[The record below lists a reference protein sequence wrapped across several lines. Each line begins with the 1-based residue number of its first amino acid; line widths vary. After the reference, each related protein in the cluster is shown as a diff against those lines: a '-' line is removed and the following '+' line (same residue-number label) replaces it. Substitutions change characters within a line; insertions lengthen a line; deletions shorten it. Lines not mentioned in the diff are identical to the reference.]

1 MAKDWVD
8 LKELVDEVT
17 YIIRE
22 NILNRNQIKESNWS
36 NDQLVN
42 KIKCF
47 LNDLEMYGKKNFG
60 IYNDSHFTYR
70 GHFERLSSI
79 LTMINTNESIQK
91 LSTIR
96 IYMTHSLWFDADFK
110 INSFRYKSNAPDLYI
125 ISPKLVVTLHEL
137 TINLSCERIP
147 DSFAKARDGLMPGE
161 AGQHGQHGSPGYNG
175 GRLFIFT
182 SKFFNSSS
190 IRFYSRGGIGGKGQ
204 DGMERLFYFLL
215 LFKTFFLISIK
226 LKKKLK
232 KGGDGANGLNGKN
245 ATELESKSLLDKCFP
260 RNFLSG
266 ICGSEKLNPTL
277 ECNLNCFRESVES
290 YSHLKSQVCIAY
302 GEIGGEGGHG
312 GEGGI
317 GGRAGNPGRQVS
329 IFLDENYKNISF
341 SEQVFIHTSVSGEKG
356 QDGRPG
362 LGGRFG
368 EDFECSRKCLFKSVD
383 YCKRK
388 VNRKLGPSGD
398 AFSSE
403 TNEINPKMAS
413 ESNPLLVYEVE
424 TEYLNY
430 IININSSFKY
440 GRFLENNFTKN
451 IIDEKFWRPNL
462 FDLIKRVEI
471 LSGYEHK
478 DLLLLVK
485 NETIDFYT
493 RQDVSTHEQL
503 VLNYTLANIETILY
517 NHSRMSELSTFITDV
532 KEFIRVTRD
541 TLVSDWDKLA
551 DQDIRGMYVKTY
563 ENNLETRMNE
573 TNEVIKRLQDDIQ
586 KDQFE
591 ISKILLEEFQRLIL
605 LKSQSFD
612 NFTYL
617 MEKRQKIKDELTTK
631 KIFSNLNGVM
641 GILSLLGPKG
651 AIVNFIMKPVLE
663 TASMILE
670 KNKPDENNHKSNL
683 NRNGIV
689 TDYMLRLK
697 RQNKIEIKL
706 HGNIDL
712 NRKKNSNKVLNDSDL
727 TIEQE
732 IEANQREIQEL
743 IHLEDL
749 LIDLHNKLVDRELEI
764 LNKINSEEKSG
775 ASLIYKNN
783 YLVKNILG
791 ELKYIVGKLSS
802 IRSSLLSDSQAKLL
816 NPIRRVQFGV
826 DTMSQIYTQIESLQ
840 QHKDLAT
847 FMADI
852 TASEKTRTSNIPIEY
867 QNSILSL
874 KKRIMS
880 NVIRERYTRSLQA
893 FDYWSFPFYCEFR
906 KRLKLNESRIDTGS
920 SQQTVDFYSANLI
933 AMYDLLN
940 DYDTTIVP
948 EIDNNLMYYSFN
960 KTVLAVWST
969 QNHSSEIRSLF
980 NGSVATFYADINE
993 CRFDAVKFSVVQIRV
1008 ETKENSSANTR
1019 LDQFLSHIDVEL
1031 THSGRSYYKW
1041 RTNVRIIDSYLNT
1054 SHRLSFTYQYNCLG
1068 KDNCGDAN
1076 AVYKKLEKH
1085 KPLLS
1090 PYTFWEIRF
1099 KFGNDSHEKLAE
1111 IQSIVKYNLVSISL
1125 IGKGT
1130 YVTKKQNNGDQ
1141 NFCN

>member
-1 MAKDWVD
+1 M
-8 LKELVDEVT
+8 
-17 YIIRE
+17 
-22 NILNRNQIKESNWS
+22 
-36 NDQLVN
+36 
-42 KIKCF
+42 
-47 LNDLEMYGKKNFG
+47 
-60 IYNDSHFTYR
+60 
-70 GHFERLSSI
+70 
-79 LTMINTNESIQK
+79 
-91 LSTIR
+91 
-96 IYMTHSLWFDADFK
+96 
-110 INSFRYKSNAPDLYI
+110 
-125 ISPKLVVTLHEL
+125 
-137 TINLSCERIP
+137 
-147 DSFAKARDGLMPGE
+147 
-161 AGQHGQHGSPGYNG
+161 
-175 GRLFIFT
+175 
-182 SKFFNSSS
+182 
-190 IRFYSRGGIGGKGQ
+190 
-204 DGMERLFYFLL
+204 
-215 LFKTFFLISIK
+215 
-226 LKKKLK
+226 
-232 KGGDGANGLNGKN
+232 
-245 ATELESKSLLDKCFP
+245 
-260 RNFLSG
+260 SG
-266 ICGSEKLNPTL
+266 ICGSEKLNSAL
-277 ECNLNCFRESVES
+277 ECISNCFRETEES
-290 YSHLKSQVCIAY
+290 YTHLKSQVCIAY
-302 GEIGGEGGHG
+302 GEIGGEGGHS

-317 GGRAGNPGRQVS
+317 GGRAGNPGRQLT
-329 IFLDENYKNISF
+329 IFLDDNSKNLSF
-341 SEQVFIHTSVSGEKG
+341 SEQIFIHTSLSGENG

-388 VNRKLGPSGD
+388 INRKLGPSGD
-398 AFSSE
+398 AFSSKANE
-403 TNEINPKMAS
+403 TNPKMAS

-430 IININSSFKY
+430 IINVNSSFKY

-471 LSGYEHK
+471 LTGYEHK

-485 NETIDFYT
+485 TETIDFYT

-503 VLNYTLANIETILY
+503 VLNYTLANIETILF
-517 NHSRMSELSTFITDV
+517 NHSRVGELSTFITDV

-551 DQDIRGMYVKTY
+551 DEDIRGMYVKTY
-563 ENNLETRMNE
+563 ENNLETRINE
-573 TNEVIKRLQDDIQ
+573 TNEVIKRLQEDIQ
-586 KDQFE
+586 KEQLE
-591 ISKILLEEFQRLIL
+591 ISKILVEEFQRLML

-612 NFTYL
+612 NLTYL
-617 MEKRQKIKDELTTK
+617 MHKKQKIKDELTMK
-631 KIFSNLNGVM
+631 KIFSNLNGVI
-641 GILSLLGPKG
+641 GILSVLGPKG
-651 AIVNFIMKPVLE
+651 AIVNFIIKPVLE

-670 KNKPDENNHKSNL
+670 KNKPDENNHKSNP
-683 NRNGIV
+683 NRNEIV

-697 RQNKIEIKL
+697 RQNKKELKL
-706 HGNIDL
+706 HGNIDS
-712 NRKKNSNKVLNDSDL
+712 NRKKNFNKVRNDSDL

-732 IEANQREIQEL
+732 IEANQREFQEL
-743 IHLEDL
+743 THLEDV
-749 LIDLHNKLVDRELEI
+749 LIDIHHKLVDRELEQD
-764 LNKINSEEKSG
+764 LRKINSDKKSG
-775 ASLIYKNN
+775 ASLIYRNN

-840 QHKDLAT
+840 QHKDLAA

-852 TASEKTRTSNIPIEY
+852 TASEKTRTSNIPKEY
-867 QNSILSL
+867 QKSILSL

-880 NVIRERYTRSLQA
+880 NVIRERYARSLQA

-906 KRLKLNESRIDTGS
+906 KRLKLNESRIDTFS
-920 SQQTVDFYSANLI
+920 SQQTVDFYSANLK

-960 KTVLAVWST
+960 KTVLAIWST

-980 NGSVATFYADINE
+980 NGSFATFYADINE
-993 CRFDAVKFSVVQIRV
+993 CRLDAVKFSVVQIRV

-1019 LDQFLSHIDVEL
+1019 LDRLLSHIDVEL

-1041 RTNVRIIDSYLNT
+1041 RTNVRMIDSYLNT

-1090 PYTFWEIRF
+1090 PYTFWEIRL
-1099 KFGNDSHEKLAE
+1099 KFGNDSHEQLNE
-1111 IQSIVKYNLVSISL
+1111 IQSIVKYNQVSISL

-1130 YVTKKQNNGDQ
+1130 YVAKEQTSGDQ
-1141 NFCN
+1141 HSCN